1 MNLKSKPALEKSILF
16 LSSGTYL
23 GYLPVASG
31 TFGTLWGLPLFY
43 WFSGQKLWI
52 QTLLLIGAILSA
64 VFLAGQAERIWGRKD
79 PSRVVIDEIAGYL
92 TAVLGFSFSWK
103 TALTA
108 FFLFRAMDIIKPYPI
123 RKIDQ
128 GLPGGWGIV
137 LDDVLAGIYCWIVL
151 RLLIFYQ
158 VI

>member
-1 MNLKSKPALEKSILF
+1 MKQSILF

-23 GYLPVASG
+23 GYIPVASG

-43 WFSGQKLWI
+43 WLSGQGLWI
-52 QTLLLIGAILSA
+52 QALIIIGSILSG

-92 TAVLGFSFSWK
+92 TTVFGLSFSWK
-103 TALTA
+103 IALA
-108 FFLFRAMDIIKPYPI
+108 GFFLFRAMDIIKPYPI

-128 GLPGGWGIV
+128 SMPGGWGIV
-137 LDDVLAGIYCWIVL
+137 LDDVLAGIYCQIIL
-151 RLLIFYQ
+151 RLLVYYQ